1 MMPATVIGVFE
12 PDAVREVSKALAEAD
27 IRRDDLDVLE
37 GDERAIVAAVRKRGY
52 DEDDAQTYA
61 RAAQEGL
68 QVVAVSVPET
78 RIDQIVEVMQR
89 FEAEFDEEGQTNE
102 EGRTEAG
109 ERLPVVEE
117 KLETRK
123 RKVAQGGVRATS
135 RVEKRPVETTVHL
148 REEHVEADRRRVDRP
163 LRPEEAE
170 TAFKNRT
177 VEMTE
182 TAEEL
187 EVGKEARVVEEVRLT
202 KSTEE
207 HEQKVRDTVRRTEV
221 DVERIEPSR
230 RK

>member
-12 PDAVREVSKALAEAD
+12 PDAVPEVSKALAEAD

-37 GDERAIVAAVRKRGY
+37 GDERAIIAAVRKRGY

>member
-1 MMPATVIGVFE
+1 MPATVIGVFE
-12 PDAVREVSKALAEAD
+12 PDAVREVSQALAEAD
-27 IRRDDLDVLE
+27 VRDDDLDMIE

-52 DEDDAQTYA
+52 DEDDARTYA

-78 RIDQIVEVMQR
+78 RIDQIVELMQR
-89 FEAEFDEEGQTNE
+89 FEADFDEEGQTEAE
-102 EGRTEAG
+102 ERV
-109 ERLPVVEE
+109 PVVEE
-117 KLETRK
+117 ELETHK
-123 RKVAQGGVRATS
+123 RKVARGGVRATS
-135 RVEKRPVETTVHL
+135 RVEERPVETTVNL

-163 LRPEEAE
+163 LRPEEAG

-202 KSTEE
+202 KNAEE
-207 HEQKVRDTVRRTEV
+207 HEEKVRDTVRRTKV